1 MKGITDIH
9 NHILFQVDDGSDSIE
24 TSVDILKKEYEQGV
38 ENVILTPHFHWGEC
52 MPERNLIQT
61 NFEMLQTV
69 VKKEIPD
76 MNLFLAMKLWHV
88 TTW

>member
-1 MKGITDIH
+1 M
-9 NHILFQVDDGSDSIE
+9 
-24 TSVDILKKEYEQGV
+24 
-38 ENVILTPHFHWGEC
+38 ILTPHFHWGEC

-76 MNLFLAMKLWHV
+76 MNLFWAMKLWHV